1 MRQQE
6 KLTYLTGHD
15 RDQTISATKC
25 CFFSCLVSDGC
36 TWSVAAISHLCTE
49 VWCWK
54 MLFPVMWCQQTI
66 TVQRWQMYLSG
77 PNAVFFFLFFLHHKA
92 APALHVTAQHTQTL
106 THRGR
111 RRIQRVQLY
120 LWLVKRFILCS
131 SRPLAS
137 KRGGSDWRDSISW
150 VGSRSLHGRRREEE
164 IKLLAFVGGL
174 GIKHGGGA

>member
-1 MRQQE
+1 MDAHGV
-6 KLTYLTGHD
+6 LLPFPTYALKYDAG
-15 RDQTISATKC
+15 K
-25 CFFSCLVSDGC
+25 CFFQSCGVSKPSQFRDDKC
-36 TWSVAAISHLCTE
+36 ICLAQTW
-49 VWCWK
+49 
-54 MLFPVMWCQQTI
+54 
-66 TVQRWQMYLSG
+66 Y
-77 PNAVFFFLFFLHHKA
+77 VFFFFFLHHKT

-137 KRGGSDWRDSISW
+137 KKGGSDWRDSISW

-174 GIKHGGGA
+174 GIKHGGGASCEENTSQPVCECMRVSRGCRWSGRSGHPL